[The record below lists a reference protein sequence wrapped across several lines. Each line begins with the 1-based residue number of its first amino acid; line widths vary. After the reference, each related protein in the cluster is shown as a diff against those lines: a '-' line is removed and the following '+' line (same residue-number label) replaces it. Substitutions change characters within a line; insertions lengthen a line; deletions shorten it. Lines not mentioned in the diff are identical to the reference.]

1 MEEIYCN
8 AETVMSVDSTT
19 LTNQTGSRRCPGAVV
34 LFLVLLSVLL
44 LAGHI
49 SLCVHYH
56 NSGCGSVANR
66 TEELQASLL
75 IQERDQLKAKLVNTS
90 EERDQLK
97 AKLVNTSE
105 ERDQLKVS
113 LIQMTEERNRLQDLS
128 KQKKTCPAGWTM
140 FNCVCYLLSSETR
153 SWQTGREDCRQRGAD
168 LVVIDS
174 AEVQTF
180 LSGFTKNPTWIGLTD
195 LENEGTWKWIDD
207 TPLTLTYWGGYQPD
221 NGGGD
226 PNYGEEDCALFK
238 GYTNGFWN
246 DWPCSYQLR
255 WICEKTP

>member
-8 AETVMSVDSTT
+8 TEIIKSVDSTT
-19 LTNQTGSRRCPGAVV
+19 LTKQTGSRRCPEAVV
-34 LFLVLLSVLL
+34 LFLGLLSVLL
-44 LAGHI
+44 LAGLI
-49 SLCVHYH
+49 SLGVHYH
-56 NSGCGSVANR
+56 NSGCGSIANQ
-66 TEELQASLL
+66 TEELQVTLL
-75 IQERDQLKAKLVNTS
+75 IK
-90 EERDQLK
+90 ERDQLK

-113 LIQMTEERNRLQDLS
+113 LIQMTEERNRLQNLR
-128 KQKKTCPAGWTM
+128 QKKTCPAGWTM
-140 FNCVCYLLSSETR
+140 FNCVCYLLSNEIG

-180 LSGFTKNPTWIGLTD
+180 LSRFTKQQTWIGLTD
-195 LENEGTWKWIDD
+195 LENEGTWKWIDG
-207 TPLTLTYWGGYQPD
+207 TPLTLTYWAHDQPD

-226 PNYGEEDCALFK
+226 PRFGEEDCAHIRT
-238 GYTNGFWN
+238 YTNDLWN
-246 DWPCSYQLR
+246 DLSCSYQLH

>member
-1 MEEIYCN
+1 
-8 AETVMSVDSTT
+8 
-19 LTNQTGSRRCPGAVV
+19 
-34 LFLVLLSVLL
+34 
-44 LAGHI
+44 
-49 SLCVHYH
+49 
-56 NSGCGSVANR
+56 
-66 TEELQASLL
+66 LL

-105 ERDQLKVS
+105 ERDQLKAK
-113 LIQMTEERNRLQDLS
+113 L
-128 KQKKTCPAGWTM
+128 KTCPAGWTM
-140 FNCVCYLLSSETR
+140 FNCVCYLLSSKTG

-180 LSGFTKNPTWIGLTD
+180 LSRFTKQQTWIGLTD
-195 LENEGTWKWIDD
+195 LENEGNWKWIDGINSVIHLLFTD
-207 TPLTLTYWGGYQPD
+207 FLGTGHSSQPD

-226 PNYGEEDCALFK
+226 PKYGEEDCAQIRT
-238 GYTNGFWN
+238 YTNDLWN
-246 DWPCSYQLR
+246 DLSCSYQLH